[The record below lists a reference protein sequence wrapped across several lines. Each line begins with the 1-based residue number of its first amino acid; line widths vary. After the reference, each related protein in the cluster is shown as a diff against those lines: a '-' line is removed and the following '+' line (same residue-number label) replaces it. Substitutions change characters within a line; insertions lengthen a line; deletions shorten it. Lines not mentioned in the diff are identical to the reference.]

1 MEFIIN
7 ISLDGFKTVII
18 LGIENKN
25 MRALDFFVNEY
36 TTIAKLKHRKHRLS
50 LSLSSATATCADALS
65 LSRASSRFAIQRLL
79 FYLVSVSDFSLG
91 SAPTALPPLS

>member
-1 MEFIIN
+1 
-7 ISLDGFKTVII
+7 
-18 LGIENKN
+18 

-36 TTIAKLKHRKHRLS
+36 IKIAKLKHRKHRLS
-50 LSLSSATATCADALS
+50 LSLSSATATCADALP

-91 SAPTALPPLS
+91 LLLHLFPLSEKFRSAET